1 MKTILKTLSLIA
13 VFVYPRISQGLETDV
28 SSQIGWD
35 HLKQEWSSDLTS
47 PLSGKAQDLLWIG
60 GGLTLLVVATQ
71 NTTAHP
77 LQESWSERKPLGG
90 LSRFGD
96 LSGQMLPNII
106 YLIGFGAH
114 YYQTDNLDS
123 HRRAWLMA
131 KASAYSGLVTT
142 VLKYSIREPR
152 PDNGNEKNAFPSGH
166 STSAFA
172 FASVVASE
180 HEWYYGAAG
189 YALATFVA
197 ASRINDNRHWLQD
210 VLAGATI
217 GASYGVGLAQKYSP
231 TNKTSHGSS
240 QTQSATE
247 SFAFVIP
254 TDDMRG
260 VAGYFATSF

>member
-1 MKTILKTLSLIA
+1 MKEILKTLCLIA
-13 VFVYPRISQGLETDV
+13 IFTYSQISLCLETDV
-28 SSQIGWD
+28 STQIGWD
-35 HLKQEWSSDLTS
+35 HLKQEWPSDLTS
-47 PLSGKAQDLLWIG
+47 PLTGQAQNLLWLG
-60 GGLTLLVVATQ
+60 GGLTILVVATQ
-71 NTTAHP
+71 NSIAHP
-77 LQESWSERKPLGG
+77 LQESWSERKPLGS

-96 LSGQMLPNII
+96 LSGQMLPNIF

-114 YYQTDNLDS
+114 YYQTDSLDS
-123 HRRAWLMA
+123 HRRAWLMT
-131 KASAYSGLVTT
+131 KASAYSGLATT

-152 PDNGNEKNAFPSGH
+152 PDNGNERNAFPSGH

-180 HEWYYGAAG
+180 HEWYYGVAS

-210 VLAGATI
+210 VVAGATI
-217 GASYGVGLAQKYSP
+217 GASYGIGLAQKYTPSH
-231 TNKTSHGSS
+231 KTADDNSS
-240 QTQSATE
+240 RTTPSE

-260 VAGYFATSF
+260 VAGFFATSF